1 MDMATPEPPSG
12 PPPTGAR
19 PPGLIQRYREE
30 LQARHYARRTVA
42 TYEQW
47 LRRFLRFHQLRH
59 PREMGSAE
67 VNAFLTHL
75 AVEGQVSASTQNQ
88 AMAALLFLYRV
99 LLERDLDLEGVVRA
113 RQKRR
118 LPVVLTP
125 GEVRAVLE
133 RMDGVEALVSEVLYG
148 SGLRLME
155 ALRLRVKDLD
165 FERRELTVRDGKGS
179 KDRRTML
186 PLGVGERLRVQ
197 LRKVRRLH
205 EKDLAEGY
213 GSVQLPGALRRKY
226 RNADKQLNWQWV
238 FPQHQRWRND
248 QTGEQGR
255 HHLDPSLVQKAIRR
269 AVIEA
274 TISKAATSHSF
285 RHSFATHLLER
296 GHDIR
301 TIQELLGHNDIRTT
315 MIYTHVLN
323 RGPFGISSPAD
334 TL

>member
-1 MDMATPEPPSG
+1 MAPSATSAPG
-12 PPPTGAR
+12 GTR

-30 LQARHYARRTVA
+30 LQARHYAHRTVA

-75 AVEGQVSASTQNQ
+75 AVELQVSASTQNQ
-88 AMAALLFLYRV
+88 ALSALLFLYRE
-99 LLERDLDLEGVVRA
+99 LLEQDLNLEGVVRA

-118 LPVVLTP
+118 LPVVLTA

-133 RMDGVEALVSEVLYG
+133 GMEGVEGLVAELMYG
-148 SGLRLME
+148 SGMRLME
-155 ALRLRVKDLD
+155 ALRVRVKDLD
-165 FERRELTVRDGKGS
+165 FEQRELTVRDGKGS

-186 PLGVGERLRVQ
+186 PVGVGDRLRHHLERVA
-197 LRKVRRLH
+197 RLH

-213 GSVQLPGALRRKY
+213 GRVQLPGALHRKY
-226 RNADKQLNWQWV
+226 RNADREWKWQWV
-238 FPQHQRWRND
+238 FPQHQRWRNTE
-248 QTGEQGR
+248 TGEQGR
-255 HHLDPSLVQKAIRR
+255 HHLDPSLIQKAVRR
-269 AVIEA
+269 SVQAAGIN
-274 TISKAATSHSF
+274 KAATSHCF

-301 TIQELLGHNDIRTT
+301 TIQELLGHSDVRTT

-323 RGPFGISSPAD
+323 RGPYGISSPAD
-334 TL
+334 AL

>member
-1 MDMATPEPPSG
+1 MATPEPPSG

-19 PPGLIQRYREE
+19 PPGLIQRYIEE
-30 LQARHYARRTVA
+30 LQARHYAGRTVD

-47 LRRFLRFHQLRH
+47 LRRFLRFHRPRH

-75 AVEGQVSASTQNQ
+75 AVDGQVSASTQNQ
-88 AMAALLFLYRV
+88 ALSALLFLYRE

-125 GEVRAVLE
+125 AEVRALLE
-133 RMDGVEALVSEVLYG
+133 RMDGVEALVSKVLYG

-165 FERRELTVRDGKGS
+165 FEQRELTVRDGKGG
-179 KDRRTML
+179 KDRRSML
-186 PLGVGERLRVQ
+186 PLGVGERLREQ
-197 LRKVRRLH
+197 LQKVKHLH
-205 EKDLAEGY
+205 EQDMADGY
-213 GSVQLPGALRRKY
+213 GRVQLPRALSRKY
-226 RNADKQLNWQWV
+226 RNADREWNWQWV
-238 FPQHQRWRND
+238 FPQHQRWRNA

-269 AVIEA
+269 AVLA
-274 TISKAATSHSF
+274 AKISKCATSHSF

-323 RGPFGISSPAD
+323 RGPYGISSPAD
-334 TL
+334 SL